1 VALEHLAELC
11 KPEHSRQ
18 CLVYDNTDFAAPR
31 VIHSRVNQFADLE
44 RELAIHKV
52 PHAEPPIPTSPITRR
67 ARHHLGAVD
76 TR

>member
-1 VALEHLAELC
+1 MEHLAELC

-31 VIHSRVNQFADLE
+31 VIHSRVNHFTDLE

-52 PHAEPPIPTSPITRR
+52 PHAEPPIPTSPTTRR
-67 ARHHLGAVD
+67 VRHQLGAVA